1 MAMTNH
7 ERVGKALDLL
17 KDGLQP
23 FVEREMKAQHSQM
36 WLDQARLSVAETQTH
51 LFSGKGEPQW
61 DSASLLSVMWN
72 QWNVVFRKTLGQA
85 ERTLVSELRDVRNRW
100 AHQKPFSSD
109 DAYRALDSA
118 GRLLTA
124 VSAPQAEE
132 VEKIKMELL
141 RVRFDEQ
148 VRSEKRKTAGT
159 AIESEATGN
168 LKPWREVV
176 TPHKDVASGRYQQA
190 EFAADLWQV
199 HLGEGSDEYRK
210 PVEFFRRT
218 YLTQSLNQLLI
229 GAVQRLAGQGGDPVV
244 QLQTNFGGGK
254 THSML
259 ALYHL
264 FSSATP
270 GELVGID
277 EVLKEA
283 GVSLPPKVNRV
294 VLVGNKISPGNPV
307 TKSDGTVVRTLW
319 GELAWQ
325 LGLVAGGIKE
335 AKKAYKRI
343 EADDEKATSPGDVLR
358 ELMNDYAP
366 CLILIDEWVS
376 YARQLHDQGDLPAG
390 SFETHFTFA
399 QALTESAK
407 SAKQCLLVIS
417 LPASDTTGSPHAV
430 ADDVEVGGE
439 RGRAALDRL
448 RNAVGRVEA
457 SWRPASAEEGFEIV
471 RRRLFEPLVEKTQ
484 FVARDTVA
492 RAFSDFYRTQQQEF
506 PPDCR
511 DSDYERRLKAAYPIH
526 PEIFDRLY
534 SDWSTLVKF
543 QRTRGVLRLMA
554 AVIHSLWEKGDR
566 NPLILPANIAID
578 DPRVQFELT
587 RYLSDNWVPVIEK
600 DVDGPN
606 ALPLRLDREI
616 PNLGKYAACRR
627 VARTIYLGSA
637 PTATAAHRGI
647 EDRRIKLGCVMPG
660 ESPAVFGDA
669 LRRLATA
676 ATYLYQDGARYWF
689 STQATV
695 TKIAEDRAE
704 QLVREPEKVAKEIE
718 ARVRADVRKSGDFN
732 RVHPFPQSGQ
742 EIGDDTDARLV
753 VLGIDDAYSKE
764 ADNAAVTA
772 AKAMLAMRGNTPR
785 LFQNTLVFLAIDQIR
800 LQDLDEAV
808 RRYLAWE
815 SIVTDAESG
824 ALELTTHQIKQA
836 KEQKDTAD
844 GIVAARLPEA
854 YQWLLVPT
862 QASPQSAIDWKAFR
876 LSGQDPLAVRASK
889 KLRNDELL
897 VTVLAGTVLRMPLDR
912 VPLWRGDHVTVKQL
926 VEDFAR
932 YLYLPRLVE
941 TKVLL
946 DAIGD
951 GLSLL
956 TWEQDSFAYAD
967 SYDETSSRYRGLR
980 HDQRVTLTDTSTGM
994 LVKPEA
1000 AARQIAAEAAARST
1014 TTTAGAASAPVGSG
1028 DGNGAG
1034 NTSVVGLPFP
1044 QAVQPRRFHGSVT
1057 LEATRVGR
1065 DAGRIA
1071 DEVIS
1076 HLAGLVGADVN
1087 VTLEISADVQNGV
1100 PDKVVR
1106 TVTENCRTLKFKD
1119 HGFEES

>member
-1 MAMTNH
+1 M
-7 ERVGKALDLL
+7 
-17 KDGLQP
+17 
-23 FVEREMKAQHSQM
+23 
-36 WLDQARLSVAETQTH
+36 
-51 LFSGKGEPQW
+51 
-61 DSASLLSVMWN
+61 
-72 QWNVVFRKTLGQA
+72 
-85 ERTLVSELRDVRNRW
+85 
-100 AHQKPFSSD
+100 
-109 DAYRALDSA
+109 
-118 GRLLTA
+118 
-124 VSAPQAEE
+124 
-132 VEKIKMELL
+132 
-141 RVRFDEQ
+141 RFDEQ

-264 FSSATP
+264 FSNATP

-283 GVSLPPKVNRV
+283 GVSRPPKVNRV

-325 LGLVAGGIKE
+325 LGFVAGGIKE

-492 RAFSDFYRTQQQEF
+492 RAFSDFYRTQHQEF

-704 QLVREPEKVAKEIE
+704 QLIREPEKVAKEIE

-753 VLGIDDAYSKE
+753 VLGIDHAYSKE

-772 AKAMLAMRGNTPR
+772 AKAMLEMRGNTPR

-815 SIVTDAESG
+815 SILTDG
-824 ALELTTHQIKQA
+824 KNRLELTPHQIKQA
-836 KEQKDTAD
+836 EEQKETAD
-844 GIVAARLPEA
+844 GIVSSRLPEA

-862 QASPQSAIDWKAFR
+862 QASPQSERDWKAFR

-897 VTVLAGTVLRMPLDR
+897 VTALAGTVLRMPLDR

-956 TWEQDSFAYAD
+956 TWEQDYFCLC
-967 SYDETSSRYRGLR
+967 RQLR
-980 HDQRVTLTDTSTGM
+980 RNEPSISWS
-994 LVKPEA
+994 A
-1000 AARQIAAEAAARST
+1000 IRAARDSHRYQFRNAGEDPRQHLGKSPLKRLHGVRLPHREQHRPRLARAMATAAGTYIDWSVCRFRRRHNLDVFT
-1014 TTTAGAASAPVGSG
+1014 AASV
-1028 DGNGAG
+1028 
-1034 NTSVVGLPFP
+1034 
-1044 QAVQPRRFHGSVT
+1044 
-1057 LEATRVGR
+1057 LEPTRVGR

-1071 DEVIS
+1071 DEVIA
-1076 HLAGLVGADVN
+1076 HLAGLVGSDVN